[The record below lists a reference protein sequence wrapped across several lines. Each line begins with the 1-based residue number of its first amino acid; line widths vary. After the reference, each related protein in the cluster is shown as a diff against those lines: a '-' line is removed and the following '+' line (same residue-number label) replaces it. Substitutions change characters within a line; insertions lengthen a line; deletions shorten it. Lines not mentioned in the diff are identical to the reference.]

1 MEQDLVTKIEIAE
14 IPSELKIALAT
25 LGQNMDAL
33 SPQLPGGLDRR
44 MRYFMGRLVTETTDP
59 TVDTHWWELACDF
72 IRKTACGRGDVG
84 RAVVKEKKKLHPLLR
99 HQMGDYTHVT
109 LREITADTVFGIC
122 LLSET
127 LTEPKRY
134 FVAPNAISLAQ
145 AHFNQYAWFR
155 AIYANQAPVGFMMIV
170 DDPDKPEY
178 FLWRLMIAE
187 PFHGRGY
194 GRQAIQRLVE
204 YVKTRPNA
212 TELLVS
218 CGQGEGSPEGFYLKQ
233 GFISTGEI
241 DHDELVLRMP
251 LTNEEKTQ

>member
-1 MEQDLVTKIEIAE
+1 MEQELVTKIETAE
-14 IPSELKIALAT
+14 IPAELKRALTNLAQK
-25 LGQNMDAL
+25 LDVL
-33 SPQLPGGLDRR
+33 SPLLPAQPRR
-44 MRYFMGRLVTETTDP
+44 RARYFFEHLITEATDP
-59 TVDTHWWELACDF
+59 ATDTLWWEFTCDF
-72 IRKTACGRGDVG
+72 ITKNARDCGAIGQ
-84 RAVVKEKKKLHPLLR
+84 AVIDAAQKLQPLLR
-99 HQMGDYTHVT
+99 EHLGADERVT

-122 LLSET
+122 LLSDT
-127 LTEPKRY
+127 LTEPKKY

-145 AHFNQYAWFR
+145 AHFNKYAWFR
-155 AIYANQAPVGFMMIV
+155 AIYAGRAPVGFMMIV
-170 DDPDKPEY
+170 DNPDKPEY

-212 TELLVS
+212 RELLVS

-251 LTNEEKTQ
+251 LV